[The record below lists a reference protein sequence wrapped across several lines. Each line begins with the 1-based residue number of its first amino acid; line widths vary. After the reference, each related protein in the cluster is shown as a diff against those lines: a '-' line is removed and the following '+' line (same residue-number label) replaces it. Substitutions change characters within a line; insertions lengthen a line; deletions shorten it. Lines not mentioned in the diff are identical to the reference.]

1 VCGLGLIAFI
11 ETRARDLAIFGFTII
26 GLSFYLDFSACIPSV
41 KVMHA
46 AAIQATLVYSQ
57 GNLFDIFKFRGQEA
71 WHLILPLVFTWLPRT
86 FGLMLVGMATG
97 RSGIFKKPEEHL
109 RLLWAL
115 ALGGALLGGAATLA
129 TVMYT
134 EVWQNPPPIPIP
146 PRLLDVC
153 SYVPL
158 ALSYGA
164 ALLLILRSRR
174 VCNIMSVI
182 APLGQMSLTNYLTQ
196 SLVFGLVFYGY
207 GLGLF
212 GKLGPAEASIIGLA
226 VYGAQIVISILWLRA
241 FRFGPCEW
249 VWRSMT
255 YGCLQPM
262 RRT

>member
-1 VCGLGLIAFI
+1 
-11 ETRARDLAIFGFTII
+11 
-26 GLSFYLDFSACIPSV
+26 
-41 KVMHA
+41 
-46 AAIQATLVYSQ
+46 
-57 GNLFDIFKFRGQEA
+57 
-71 WHLILPLVFTWLPRT
+71 
-86 FGLMLVGMATG
+86 
-97 RSGIFKKPEEHL
+97 
-109 RLLWAL
+109 
-115 ALGGALLGGAATLA
+115 
-129 TVMYT
+129 
-134 EVWQNPPPIPIP
+134 
-146 PRLLDVC
+146 
-153 SYVPL
+153 
-158 ALSYGA
+158 
-164 ALLLILRSRR
+164 
-174 VCNIMSVI
+174 MSVI